1 MTWLKGPYTPRRNGR
16 CLGQAALLFG
26 NLVVW
31 GAVIAV
37 AVWAVWPR

>member
-16 CLGQAALLFG
+16 CLGLALL
-26 NLVVW
+26 LVGCVALC
-31 GAVIAV
+31 GVV